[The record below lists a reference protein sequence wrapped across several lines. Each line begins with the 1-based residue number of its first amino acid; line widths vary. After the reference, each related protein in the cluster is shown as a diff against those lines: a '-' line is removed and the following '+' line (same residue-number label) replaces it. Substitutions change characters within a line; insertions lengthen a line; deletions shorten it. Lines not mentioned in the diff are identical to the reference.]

1 MSKKCPKR
9 DESKS
14 ELKLKTFPRDQAE
27 IMIYIHTLLN
37 HPPNRTSRIEAAGRS
52 CCHIT
57 VLRMAKKKKK
67 KVPDHRVNIFLR
79 NSLSPVCSDLRHLSV
94 STDKSRSKIVTEYEQ
109 RELWYGKLLY
119 RFKRV
124 AVCIQNTDST
134 VGRILCQWM
143 FSM

>member
-1 MSKKCPKR
+1 MRASQNWSWKHFLETKQRLWSTSTHSSITHLIELAGLKQLGGPVVTSLC
-9 DESKS
+9 S
-14 ELKLKTFPRDQAE
+14 EWQ
-27 IMIYIHTLLN
+27 
-37 HPPNRTSRIEAAGRS
+37 
-52 CCHIT
+52 
-57 VLRMAKKKKK
+57 KKKK

-94 STDKSRSKIVTEYEQ
+94 STDKSRSKMVTEYEQ